1 MASTIKTMLIMSYR
15 VGILLVL
22 GRINPYSLD
31 QVPSE
36 PVYMHKKVNKWMKM
50 AELLEDLL
58 HLRMELFILDN
69 GLTVSEMGME
79 LRCGLMVQDMKENGQ
94 VIKQM
99 ALGNLSMPMVMS
111 MKDNG

>member
-1 MASTIKTMLIMSYR
+1 MASTIRTMLIMSYR
-15 VGILLVL
+15 VGILLVP

-36 PVYMHKKVNKWMKM
+36 LVYMHKKVNKWMKM
-50 AELLEDLL
+50 AGLLEGLL
-58 HLRMELFILDN
+58 PLRMGLFILDN

-79 LRCGLMVQDMKENGQ
+79 LKCGLMVQDMKVNGQ

-99 ALGNLSMPMVMS
+99 ALENLSMPMGMS